1 MIIRYTPAARE
12 DLRQIKEY
20 ISLFLQNPVAAEN
33 VTSKIVNKCSILKT
47 APNCGVILQN
57 KIDKQTDLRVL
68 ICDNYLV
75 FYKLQDNCI
84 SIIRILDGRTD
95 YLHYLFNE

>member
-20 ISLFLQNPVAAEN
+20 ISLSLQNPIAARN

-47 APNCGVILQN
+47 AHNCGIILQN
-57 KIDKQTDLRVL
+57 KINRQTDLKVL
-68 ICDNYLV
+68 ICDNYLI
-75 FYKLQDNCI
+75 FYKQQDNYI
-84 SIIRILDGRTD
+84 SIIRILDGRTN
-95 YLHYLFNE
+95 YLRYLFNE